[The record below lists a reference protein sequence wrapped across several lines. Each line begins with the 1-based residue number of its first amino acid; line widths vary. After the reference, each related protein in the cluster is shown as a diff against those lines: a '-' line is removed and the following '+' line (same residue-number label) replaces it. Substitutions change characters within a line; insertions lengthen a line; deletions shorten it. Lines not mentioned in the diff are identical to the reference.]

1 MSLYYNWFE
10 PGTAQRACA
19 TVMASDDGKSG

>member
-10 PGTAQRACA
+10 PVTAPRACA
-19 TVMASDDGKSG
+19 KVMASDDGKSG